1 VAAAE
6 LGVMPLKNGSTNQIE
21 LERLKKDSFPMFNSL
36 LIILPSWL
44 GSSATD
50 TLVILYSRTRGNLD
64 EQEGKGWNKI
74 PMLWGV
80 GARFT

>member
-44 GSSATD
+44 GS
-50 TLVILYSRTRGNLD
+50 LD
-64 EQEGKGWNKI
+64 EQEGKGRNKI